1 MRLGL
6 QLYTW
11 MIFKNNISIFIQFP
25 FTSKSHLTI
34 LPFDTTS
41 LSICG
46 FLESVML
53 FLLFLYLSSSLPDVV
68 LEEGSWS
75 NESTF
80 GMRSFR
86 DGLSWAWAWYY
97 TNKCTD
103 FRRINVVNYV
113 GIYFYL
119 MWFLKISESEI
130 LWPTANTTSAASLT
144 QSKAPARTQYAKA
157 QKAH

>member
-1 MRLGL
+1 MRWD
-6 QLYTW
+6 YSFTHEW
-11 MIFKNNISIFIQFP
+11 YSKIHFKFIQFS
-25 FTSKSHLTI
+25 SKSHLTI

-46 FLESVML
+46 FFESVML

-103 FRRINVVNYV
+103 FGRVNVINYV
-113 GIYFYL
+113 GIPLYL
-119 MWFLKISESEI
+119 MWFFIISQSDI
-130 LWPTANTTSAASLT
+130 LSDWLPTLHLQQVKSSP
-144 QSKAPARTQYAKA
+144 KKPARIQYAKA